1 MIYDVIMN
9 IFTPVSK
16 IESATGLWREV
27 RNSSQWY
34 SFVVLEEDSTVF
46 TQSIKYSPLVLL
58 EFSCETA
65 NLTCIIVGKQLGS
78 QIDCELYAKRLLYHY
93 NSKD

>member
-9 IFTPVSK
+9 IFTSVSK

-34 SFVVLEEDSTVF
+34 AFVVLGEEPTVF
-46 TQSIKYSPLVLL
+46 SQSIRYSPLVRL

-65 NLTCIIVGKQLGS
+65 NLTCIIVSKQLGS
-78 QIDCELYAKRLLYHY
+78 QIDCELYASCLLYHY
-93 NSKD
+93 NSKN